1 MKGKFICL
9 ELASN
14 GRNVLINIDTIV
26 CIYEESDGI
35 KICTTDGDYI
45 KVNADFDDLIY
56 SLRFGMED

>member
-26 CIYEESDGI
+26 CIYEDSDSI

-45 KVNADFDDLIY
+45 MVNGDFDDLIY
-56 SLRFGMED
+56 QSRFGMEE